1 MCEGQGSQ
9 VLPAV
14 CRTLCDDDGASS
26 RIMSRSVHTRGLQ
39 QSGLVEM
46 SASGRTMTSA
56 TASPPARRVLRQK
69 RRGPGSPVV
78 QAQGCASSVSAN
90 TAYRAGA
97 DDTLCVDPLR
107 RLHAGP
113 DISEV

>member
-1 MCEGQGSQ
+1 M
-9 VLPAV
+9 
-14 CRTLCDDDGASS
+14 
-26 RIMSRSVHTRGLQ
+26 
-39 QSGLVEM
+39 
-46 SASGRTMTSA
+46 
-56 TASPPARRVLRQK
+56 
-69 RRGPGSPVV
+69 V